1 MVKLEKLCEKTL
13 RAIIKSQGIEGYET
27 MSKAEL
33 IESFQSNSIVF
44 DNIRVKESRNVI
56 ALYGNA
62 TKHPKVPELRFM
74 SISEVL
80 NHNRLPREAFGLKAA
95 TLNRIT

>member
-33 IESFQSNSIVF
+33 
-44 DNIRVKESRNVI
+44 
-56 ALYGNA
+56 
-62 TKHPKVPELRFM
+62 H
-74 SISEVL
+74 
-80 NHNRLPREAFGLKAA
+80 
-95 TLNRIT
+95 